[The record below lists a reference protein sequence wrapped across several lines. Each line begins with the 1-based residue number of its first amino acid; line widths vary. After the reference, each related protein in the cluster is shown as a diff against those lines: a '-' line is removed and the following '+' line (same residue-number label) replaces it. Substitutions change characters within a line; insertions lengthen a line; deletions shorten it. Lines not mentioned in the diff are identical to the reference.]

1 MSNNRKQVVSF
12 TIEPELE
19 QYLRDMA
26 NREHLSIS
34 QYLRNLIWSG
44 YEVQKTIDE
53 ENNNVDEIVEKWIS
67 EGKCKR
73 LPDGRL
79 AF

>member
-1 MSNNRKQVVSF
+1 MNSRKQVISF

-19 QYLRDMA
+19 EYLRDMA
-26 NREHLSIS
+26 KKEHISVS

-44 YEVQKTIDE
+44 YEIQKTINE
-53 ENNNVDEIVEKWIS
+53 QQATVDETVERWIS

>member
-1 MSNNRKQVVSF
+1 MRKQVISF
-12 TIEPELE
+12 TLEPELE

-26 NREHLSIS
+26 EKAHLSIS
-34 QYLRNLIWSG
+34 QYLRNLIWTG
-44 YEVQKTIDE
+44 YETDKIVKEDAKE
-53 ENNNVDEIVEKWIS
+53 VDDIIEKWIA

>member
-1 MSNNRKQVVSF
+1 MRKQVISF
-12 TIEPELE
+12 TLEPELE

-26 NREHLSIS
+26 DKAHLSIS
-34 QYLRNLIWSG
+34 QYIRNLIWTGFETERITKEDS
-44 YEVQKTIDE
+44 K
-53 ENNNVDEIVEKWIS
+53 NVDEVIEKWIS

-79 AF
+79 VF

>member
-1 MSNNRKQVVSF
+1 MRKQVISF
-12 TIEPELE
+12 TLEPELE

-26 NREHLSIS
+26 EKAHLSIS
-34 QYLRNLIWSG
+34 QYIRNLIWTGFETDRLAKEDS
-44 YEVQKTIDE
+44 KT
-53 ENNNVDEIVEKWIS
+53 VDETVEKWIA

>member
-1 MSNNRKQVVSF
+1 MRKQVISF

-19 QYLRDMA
+19 QYLRKMADMA
-26 NREHLSIS
+26 HLSIS
-34 QYLRNLIWSG
+34 QYLRNLIWTG
-44 YEVQKTIDE
+44 YETDKIVKEDPKE
-53 ENNNVDEIVEKWIS
+53 VDDVIEKWIA

>member
-1 MSNNRKQVVSF
+1 MRKQVISF

-19 QYLRDMA
+19 QYLKDMA
-26 NREHLSIS
+26 EKAHLSIS
-34 QYLRNLIWSG
+34 QYIRNLIWTG
-44 YEVQKTIDE
+44 YETDKIVKEDSKEVDKT
-53 ENNNVDEIVEKWIS
+53 VEKWIAD
-67 EGKCKR
+67 GICKR

>member
-1 MSNNRKQVVSF
+1 MRKQVISF

-19 QYLRDMA
+19 QYLRKMA
-26 NREHLSIS
+26 DAAHLSIS
-34 QYLRNLIWSG
+34 QYLRNLIWTG
-44 YEVQKTIDE
+44 YETDKIVKE
-53 ENNNVDEIVEKWIS
+53 EAKEVDDVIEKWIA

>member
-1 MSNNRKQVVSF
+1 MRKQVISF

-19 QYLRDMA
+19 QYLRKMA
-26 NREHLSIS
+26 DAAHLSIS
-34 QYLRNLIWSG
+34 QYLRNLIWTG
-44 YEVQKTIDE
+44 YETDKIVKEDAKE
-53 ENNNVDEIVEKWIS
+53 VDDIIEKWIA